1 MNYLKLILNVYYTV
15 WNLVLVFIEN
25 KYQKADNLLPR
36 KSMYHPNA
44 FRFSHMCMD
53 FLKSICIYSYLS

>member
-44 FRFSHMCMD
+44 FRFSHLCMH
-53 FLKSICIYSYLS
+53 F